1 MGPPIQSRF
10 PGYIL
15 HQSLMLMSSQHWPQI
30 VGGSLMVCDWFAVHL
45 PHTPPRGSKSLL
57 CPQPSAQHL
66 ERARPL
72 KNSCGRQEGDR
83 EGHPGLT
90 PTCGISLQE
99 AASAAPTMPAGGAS
113 PASFP
118 RARLP
123 CMGVRLLSLPRSTF
137 GHLSLPL
144 QACSEAKGN
153 SPLPAPTVVSCHHAG
168 HPEGRASLSP
178 TFQVKKQ
185 GSRNCP
191 GPHSLLQRGSSPA
204 GHPLLLKC
212 SRRLKRSHHF
222 LPQF

>member
-1 MGPPIQSRF
+1 MSSGSPLGPPIQSRF

-99 AASAAPTMPAGGAS
+99 AASSSTNHARRWGIPSLLSQGQASLYGSQAPFS
-113 PASFP
+113 PQKHIWASFSSSP
-118 RARLP
+118 SLLRSKRKLTLTSTH
-123 CMGVRLLSLPRSTF
+123 CGLLS
-137 GHLSLPL
+137 
-144 QACSEAKGN
+144 
-153 SPLPAPTVVSCHHAG
+153 SCW
-168 HPEGRASLSP
+168 PP
-178 TFQVKKQ
+178 
-185 GSRNCP
+185 
-191 GPHSLLQRGSSPA
+191 
-204 GHPLLLKC
+204 
-212 SRRLKRSHHF
+212 
-222 LPQF
+222 